1 MLTNSLAQI
10 FDGQAENCIGFA
22 YDSDFHVRH
31 VVSLQELYGNRII
44 QMEAV
49 KAIFNA
55 EAPTV
60 TLKGEFTEVT
70 LLLGD
75 AAGELYSVIRD
86 LLDKRLNELE
96 AEIVAA
102 HIAMEREDEEQAA
115 MGTEYHQR
123 QKLAADIRH
132 LCTVP
137 PARATVGSPTPIAP
151 TSAHTAPAR
160 ARRAPQGNTTTR
172 IGVGQKASYGNAAA
186 A

>member
-10 FDGQAENCIGFA
+10 AADQAENCIGFA

-31 VVSLQELYGNRII
+31 VVSLQKLYSDRII
-44 QMEAV
+44 QLEAV

-60 TLKGEFTEVT
+60 TLQSEFAQVT

-75 AAGELYSVIRD
+75 ATGELYSVIRD

-115 MGTEYHQR
+115 MGSEHHQR

-137 PARATVGSPTPIAP
+137 PARAVIGNPIPVVPTPTHA
-151 TSAHTAPAR
+151 APAQ
-160 ARRAPQGNTTTR
+160 ARQTPQGTTTTR
-172 IGVGQKASYGNAAA
+172 IGVGQKTSYGNAAA

>member
-10 FDGQAENCIGFA
+10 AAGQAENCIGFA

-60 TLKGEFTEVT
+60 TLQSEFSEVT

-115 MGTEYHQR
+115 MGSEHHQR

-137 PARATVGSPTPIAP
+137 PARATVGSPTPGAP
-151 TSAHTAPAR
+151 TPDHAAPAR
-160 ARRAPQGNTTTR
+160 ARQAPQGNTTTR
-172 IGVGQKASYGNAAA
+172 IGVGQNASYGNAAA